1 MGSLF
6 FCSMGLL
13 LPYPDGTGGLDPRS
27 GVFHRNGDT
36 PLLERFQIAVL
47 IDGHYIFIAAGKD
60 QFSIIGIGMAT
71 VRVAEKKGERET
83 EEMK

>member
-1 MGSLF
+1 
-6 FCSMGLL
+6 MGLL
-13 LPYPDGTGGLDPRS
+13 LPYPDGTGGLDARS

-60 QFSIIGIGMAT
+60 QLGIIGVLGIGIGFRRMT
-71 VRVAEKKGERET
+71 VT
-83 EEMK
+83 